1 MRGAGAGAASSRSSP
16 ACRLTLPRA
25 AAHACGG
32 RRLCSVAAASAV
44 HQPSAEPPAGKP
56 RGAVSAQALA
66 MAAERL
72 AVDDADAPRDPA
84 AAAAYKAILDAEEEA
99 GLYEEPV
106 DQEEVVEVDA
116 TAQPDDSLAVRD
128 EWAGR
133 PTCRRLTAPHRLC
146 LVAYQ
151 PVGSDA
157 PPPAGSVPHAT
168 AVQLRPVAGDAERA
182 AGARH

>member
-1 MRGAGAGAASSRSSP
+1 
-16 ACRLTLPRA
+16 
-25 AAHACGG
+25 
-32 RRLCSVAAASAV
+32 
-44 HQPSAEPPAGKP
+44 
-56 RGAVSAQALA
+56 
-66 MAAERL
+66 MATERL

-133 PTCRRLTAPHRLC
+133 PTC
-146 LVAYQ
+146 
-151 PVGSDA
+151 
-157 PPPAGSVPHAT
+157 
-168 AVQLRPVAGDAERA
+168 AV
-182 AGARH
+182 